1 MIRPMEPTRDGPQ
14 LAVERLQEDGAQVI
28 ELVGELDLGSIPEF
42 DRALDA
48 AAGAAVICLDL
59 SRLDFIDSTG
69 LAGIVRAHQRTAQAG
84 GALTIVAPLGIV
96 RRTLETSGLMQIL
109 RVVDD
114 RAAALRGVA

>member
-1 MIRPMEPTRDGPQ
+1 MIRLMEPTRDGPQ

-59 SRLDFIDSTG
+59 ARLDFIDSTG
-69 LAGIVRAHQRTAQAG
+69 LAGIVRAHQRAEQAG
-84 GALTIVAPLGIV
+84 GALTIVAPPGIV

-114 RAAALRGVA
+114 RTAALRGGA